1 MMRIT
6 NGIMMNNCLNNINK
20 NKLQMDKIYTQ
31 LHSQKLFQKPS
42 DDPIAAIR
50 SLRLRSTHTEIEQY
64 LKKNVEDAEAWMKI
78 TEAAMESLKTTIGG
92 EEQSD
97 GIVSYLN
104 QGISEYQTVSEREK
118 ILSTLKSFREA
129 IYQIGNEDNAGRTIF
144 TGYRTDST
152 LTFME
157 DVSDRYKIT
166 ENMTLD
172 SFRDIRKVVDTHTG
186 TGDYAETDIVN
197 EDLHAVMLAYDGLD
211 ATLSDGTAMTLSS
224 TTNTALNGH
233 AVTMRSL
240 QANGNTVYTG
250 IGANDIIFVPETGEL
265 IFGDE
270 IYRNIDQNDMFSI
283 TYEKTGFKAEDLKP
297 ENYFYCEKTVTTTTP
312 GGPVSETTVYG
323 RKTEING
330 VEYKYIENQD
340 IKYNINFN
348 QNIKINV
355 LAKDILPPSLGRD
368 LDIIISAVEAAV
380 DAHKKQDSLEEEI
393 EKAEAAGDD
402 TTAERLKNQLKA
414 AEMETNYAED
424 NLTKSFK
431 KGLTLYQGHFSEI
444 TTQLADIG
452 SRRTRLELNK
462 TRLESQLLT
471 IKELKSVNEDTNL
484 EEAAVEYN
492 NMQDVYDASLKVA
505 VQVVQKS
512 LLEFI

>member
-42 DDPIAAIR
+42 EDPIAAIR
-50 SLRLRSTHTEIEQY
+50 SLRLRSTETEIEQY
-64 LKKNVEDAEAWMKI
+64 LKKNVEDAKAWMKI
-78 TEAAMESLKTTIGG
+78 TESAMDSLKTVVGG
-92 EEQSD
+92 TEQTD
-97 GIVSYLN
+97 GIISYLT
-104 QGISEYQTVSEREK
+104 QGVSEYQTVSEREK
-118 ILSTLKSFREA
+118 ILATLKEFKGQFYA
-129 IYQIGNEDNAGRTIF
+129 DGNADDAGRTIF

-157 DVSDRYKIT
+157 DVNDRYKIT
-166 ENMTLD
+166 ENLTID
-172 SFRDIRKVVDTHTG
+172 SFRDIKKVVDTHTG
-186 TGDYAETDIVN
+186 TGNYAETDIVN
-197 EDLHAVMLAYDGLD
+197 EDLHGVMLAYDGLD

-224 TTNTALNGH
+224 TTDAALNGH

-240 QANGNTVYTG
+240 AANGNSVYTG
-250 IGANDIIFVPETGEL
+250 IGDDDIIFIPETGEL
-265 IFGDE
+265 IFGNGV
-270 IYRNIDQNDMFSI
+270 YNNIDKNDMFSI
-283 TYEKTGFKAEDLKP
+283 TYEKTGFRADDLKP
-297 ENYFYCEKTVTTTTP
+297 ENYFYCEKTTTTVTDT
-312 GGPVSETTVYG
+312 GTVSETTVYG
-323 RKTEING
+323 RKMEING
-330 VEYKYIENQD
+330 VEYKYIEDQD

-355 LAKDILPPSLGRD
+355 LAKDILSPALGRD
-368 LDIIISAVEAAV
+368 LDIIISTVEAAI
-380 DAHKKQDSLEEEI
+380 DAHTKQESLEKEI
-393 EKAEAAGDD
+393 EKAEAAGDS
-402 TTAERLKNQLKA
+402 AAVEQMNYQLKA
-414 AEMETNYAED
+414 AEMETSYAED

-431 KGLTLYQGHFSEI
+431 RGITLYQNHYSI
-444 TTQLADIG
+444 INTQLADIG
-452 SRRTRLELNK
+452 SRLTRLELNQN
-462 TRLESQLLT
+462 RLESQLLT
-471 IKELKSVNEDTNL
+471 VKELKSVNEDTNL

>member
-6 NGIMMNNCLNNINK
+6 NGMMMNNCLNNINK

-31 LHSQKLFQKPS
+31 IESQKLFQKPS
-42 DDPIAAIR
+42 EDPIAAIR
-50 SLRLRSTHTEIEQY
+50 SLRLRSTYTEIEQY
-64 LKKNVEDAEAWMKI
+64 LEKNVEDAEAWMKI
-78 TEAAMESLKTTIGG
+78 TEAAMESLKTTVGG

-118 ILSTLKSFREA
+118 IISTLKAFRES
-129 IYQIGNEDNAGRTIF
+129 IYQVGNEDNAGRTIF
-144 TGYRTDST
+144 TGYRTDTT

-166 ENMTLD
+166 ENLTLD
-172 SFRDIRKVVDTHTG
+172 SFREIKKVVDTHTG
-186 TGDYAETDIVN
+186 TGNYAETDIVN
-197 EDLHAVMLAYDGLD
+197 ADLHAVMLAYDGLD

-224 TTNTALNGH
+224 TTNTALNGQ
-233 AVTMRSL
+233 AVTVRSL
-240 QANGNTVYTG
+240 QANGNSVYTN
-250 IGANDIIFVPETGEL
+250 IGDNDVIFIPETGEL
-265 IFGDE
+265 IFGNG
-270 IYRNIDQNDMFSI
+270 IYNDIDKNDMFSI
-283 TYEKTGFKAEDLKP
+283 TYEKTGFRAGDLKP
-297 ENYFYCEKTVTTTTP
+297 EHYFYCEKTTTTQSPT
-312 GGPVSETTVYG
+312 GPVSETTVYG
-323 RKTEING
+323 RKKEING
-330 VEYKYIENQD
+330 VEYKYIEDQD

-348 QNIKINV
+348 QNIKVNV
-355 LAKDILPPSLGRD
+355 LAKDILPPALGRD
-368 LDIIISAVEAAV
+368 LDIIISAAEAAV
-380 DAHKKQDSLEEEI
+380 DAHKRQESLEEQI
-393 EKAEAAGDD
+393 EKAEEAGD
-402 TTAERLKNQLKA
+402 TATAEQLGYQLKA
-414 AEMETNYAED
+414 AEMETAYAED

-471 IKELKSVNEDTNL
+471 VKELKSVNEDTNL
-484 EEAAVEYN
+484 EQAAVEYN